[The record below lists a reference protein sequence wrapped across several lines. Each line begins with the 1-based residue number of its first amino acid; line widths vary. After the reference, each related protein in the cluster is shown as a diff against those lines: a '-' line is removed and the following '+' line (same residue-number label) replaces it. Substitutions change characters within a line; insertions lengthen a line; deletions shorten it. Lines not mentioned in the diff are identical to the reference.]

1 MLKVGDILSMDQYE
15 QAQQQ
20 LIAEHIRREGTKEL
34 SGAEK
39 YVLWFID
46 QEKKLAQERKNN

>member
-1 MLKVGDILSMDQYE
+1 MRNVDLEDKYE
-15 QAQQQ
+15 QAKQQ
-20 LIAEHIRREGTKEL
+20 LIAEHVRREGTKEL
-34 SGAEK
+34 SKAEK

>member
-1 MLKVGDILSMDQYE
+1 MSDRYE
-15 QAQQQ
+15 EAKQQ
-20 LIAEHIRREGTKEL
+20 LIAEHVRRDGTKEL
-34 SGAEK
+34 SKAEK

>member
-1 MLKVGDILSMDQYE
+1 MDKYE
-15 QAQQQ
+15 EAKRQ
-20 LIAEHIRREGTKEL
+20 LLAEHVRHEGHAEL
-34 SGAEK
+34 SKAEK

>member
-1 MLKVGDILSMDQYE
+1 MKMDQYE
-15 QAQQQ
+15 EAKQQ
-20 LIAEHIRREGTKEL
+20 LIAEHVRHEGTKEL
-34 SGAEK
+34 SAAEK

>member
-1 MLKVGDILSMDQYE
+1 MNDRYE
-15 QAQQQ
+15 EAKQQ
-20 LIAEHIRREGTKEL
+20 LIAEHVRREGTKEL
-34 SGAEK
+34 SKAEK